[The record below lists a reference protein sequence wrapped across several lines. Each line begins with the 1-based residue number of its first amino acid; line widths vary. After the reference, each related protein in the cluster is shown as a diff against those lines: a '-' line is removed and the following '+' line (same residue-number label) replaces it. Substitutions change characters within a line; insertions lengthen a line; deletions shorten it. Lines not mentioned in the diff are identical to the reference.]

1 MGILAHRVL
10 LKVLFVLVDG
20 ELPEETRVRCRP
32 ARRPCLIRARGG
44 TLVAARPARS
54 RGRVCIRTRLRHGV
68 SARVRAGGAVVGAAW
83 VRTISDADPARG
95 AGGRSAV
102 VSRVRRGRCSLYSL
116 YFTICTRYVISTYVL
131 YLGLNPELSRS
142 AFNGPNCVAAIRFAL
157 RGSAVCRLIL
167 HTNTH
172 RRTHR

>member
-1 MGILAHRVL
+1 MGSCRRSRGFDVGRRV
-10 LKVLFVLVDG
+10 
-20 ELPEETRVRCRP
+20 VRALSVP
-32 ARRPCLIRARGG
+32 GG

-95 AGGRSAV
+95 AGGAG
-102 VSRVRRGRCSLYSL
+102 VSRVCDAACSLYSL